1 MDNYT
6 YYKDEIE
13 KITRAGDH
21 VAVRK
26 SNGELISCRSSLMHC
41 TECKFDWHEGCGD
54 CTRSRRNWM
63 NTEHVEEPALTRDEK
78 YFLSHL
84 NPDYYI
90 ARDDSGLLCIY
101 SEKPIKSELFKGAW
115 NTPDSG
121 WWNKLTYFMPGY
133 LKNNIHL
140 DFVKFD
146 DEEPLKIGDLLKLK
160 VKN

>member
-26 SNGELISCRSSLMHC
+26 SNAELVSCRSSLIHC

-63 NTEHVEEPALTRDEK
+63 NTEHVEEPALTRDEN

-84 NPDYYI
+84 NSDYFI
-90 ARDDSGLLCIY
+90 ARDDSGELFIY
-101 SEKPIKSELFKGAW
+101 PEKPIKTDFF
-115 NTPDSG
+115 SG
-121 WWNKLTYFMPGY
+121 MWDTTDGQWNKLTYFIPGY
-133 LKNNIHL
+133 LKNDIHL
-140 DFVKFD
+140 DFIKFE
-146 DEEPLKIGDLLKLK
+146 DEGPWRIGDLLTLE